1 MITTTCSATGFGILF
16 SCLNR
21 FASNRLRAGRGAQVQ
36 VRLSVAGFSLPTSR
50 MAWTSGVGMRPAPIR
65 CEILIGEPHTQKQRH
80 MKRAT
85 WNGIVLAEAS
95 GDDVEIVEGNVYFP
109 SGAVRSEYLQP
120 SGSYYDVAVA
130 PTATLPMS
138 PEPTRTRDH

>member
-1 MITTTCSATGFGILF
+1 
-16 SCLNR
+16 
-21 FASNRLRAGRGAQVQ
+21 
-36 VRLSVAGFSLPTSR
+36 

-80 MKRAT
+80 MPRAT

-120 SGSYYDVAVA
+120 SASYYDVAVDG
-130 PTATLPMS
+130 
-138 PEPTRTRDH
+138 EVNRDAAWYYPDPKAVAQNITGHIAFWRGVRVEQTP